1 MSDDLFTGGLP
12 AARKSIIPLT
22 MADFR
27 EGADGVFRVPDW
39 RLAEALAFN
48 HTPEIRRLIERHRS
62 SLEQFG
68 NLWHGATNSRGPGR
82 PGSEYLLNFNQVI
95 FIIIKSEAPNAIP
108 VQIHVVE
115 IYGLWAR
122 GDLKPKDEATA
133 VAVAESTARVEEQA
147 PALLALIQEMLSS
160 LTDTTGAVGDRVASV
175 QRTALEIQ
183 DRLNDIVKRR
193 PAPVRNQDI
202 YDQVLLT
209 FYSTDQKTARCP
221 CCGEHNVIKDGKR
234 NGLYTQDHATDNAY
248 KNSLFEMWPV
258 CKYCNSRLR
267 NDPLYRSKTMDAFRN
282 FQRHVE
288 EITGERLI

>member
-12 AARKSIIPLT
+12 AARKPIIALS
-22 MADFR
+22 MDDFR
-27 EGADGVFRVPDW
+27 EGADGEPRVPDW
-39 RLAEALAFN
+39 RLAEV
-48 HTPEIRRLIERHRS
+48 LIIDTRWFRQLIVRHRED
-62 SLEQFG
+62 LEDFG
-68 NLWHGATNSRGPGR
+68 ALLHRTTTPRTGGPIAT
-82 PGSEYLLNFNQVI
+82 EYLLNFDQAI
-95 FIIIKSEAPNAIP
+95 HIINRSEAQNARPIQKQ
-108 VQIHVVE
+108 VTR

-122 GDLKPKDEATA
+122 GKLVPIDETTA
-133 VAVAESTARVEEQA
+133 AAVAESTARVEAQA

-202 YDQVLLT
+202 YDQVLLA